1 MRRGFLLP
9 PSSAALPSSS
19 RRRRNAGS
27 ASKTPPS
34 PSFLPSPSPS
44 PSSSPSSP
52 SSRRET
58 RRRDGGDVAPPPRP
72 RRTTTAT
79 ATRSRALL
87 DLEGTDDAAS
97 RSIVS
102 STSSSTSPHRSSH
115 PPPGLLLL
123 LPPHHPPL
131 DDDGGGRI
139 RGGGK
144 RAAVVVDRPEDC
156 DDDDD
161 CRPGARRMIV
171 ELVDRGGGGER
182 ISPVGE
188 KADDGDDDSDRVV
201 VTPTPAAPAPS
212 PPERRRIL
220 LALHDDGDEDDDDD
234 NDDDDNDLARFANDA
249 SLALARLRGRVGA
262 PDECGGGG
270 GNGGRMKAEATVRS
284 FAARHFPDASSLS
297 PMRRRRRL
305 RRRLDVLWGATLGPI
320 AVDCYQRRAGG
331 KKGGTKE
338 GRSGKSSPALALAS
352 GVIEYL
358 AAFPPGRGA
367 GPEVAAAYE
376 CLADA
381 LSDASRFAAPREGGD
396 DDEGNARDRDGG
408 GLGDRPKISALG
420 AVCLVRCRIRRI
432 GAALTKLECRGGGS
446 GCGGTLTAG
455 SSPPPF
461 VGPSRAGD
469 DCGEGTGAGSSKAR
483 NDYDYDRARG
493 ELDTLLA
500 TVSSPLGDIATNDGD
515 GERGRT
521 VLRSAASD
529 AFFELVEMS
538 SRALVHERSG
548 LRPWRDDVTDTVRI
562 WKDVLQLVERVLA
575 VNRRWASTD
584 EGGERCRSSDGGIRL
599 KCAKAVFTDW
609 SDVVRTSRRLFFDRF
624 VGNDLRDVGA
634 DHSAESDLFW
644 NLSGI
649 SLTCPGRG
657 DSLEGAIFRVGG
669 ISQSLCHDR
678 ECVLS
683 APIGSL
689 SRDKGG
695 SNVRAEDLV
704 SSLREAAGL
713 TEGIRRARRNAKLS
727 EMWMKENHQRAAVR
741 AFASWISMGSKAI
754 RVLTK
759 NKKCPENEFDL
770 LDDSMSSLVMLLRS
784 ESKQC
789 VAMSIA
795 TL

>member
-1 MRRGFLLP
+1 MGRRRTTSTATASPQP
-9 PSSAALPSSS
+9 PP
-19 RRRRNAGS
+19 RRRRVSLA
-27 ASKTPPS
+27 P
-34 PSFLPSPSPS
+34 
-44 PSSSPSSP
+44 
-52 SSRRET
+52 
-58 RRRDGGDVAPPPRP
+58 RD
-72 RRTTTAT
+72 
-79 ATRSRALL
+79 
-87 DLEGTDDAAS
+87 
-97 RSIVS
+97 
-102 STSSSTSPHRSSH
+102 
-115 PPPGLLLL
+115 
-123 LPPHHPPL
+123 
-131 DDDGGGRI
+131 
-139 RGGGK
+139 
-144 RAAVVVDRPEDC
+144 
-156 DDDDD
+156 
-161 CRPGARRMIV
+161 
-171 ELVDRGGGGER
+171 
-182 ISPVGE
+182 
-188 KADDGDDDSDRVV
+188 
-201 VTPTPAAPAPS
+201 
-212 PPERRRIL
+212 
-220 LALHDDGDEDDDDD
+220 DEDDDDD
-234 NDDDDNDLARFANDA
+234 DLVRFANDA
-249 SLALARLRGRVGA
+249 SLALARLRGRLGA
-262 PDECGGGG
+262 PDEYGGGG
-270 GNGGRMKAEATVRS
+270 GGGGGGGSGRMKAEATVRS
-284 FAARHFPDASSLS
+284 FAVRHFPDASSPS

-305 RRRLDVLWGATLGPI
+305 RRRLDVLWGATLGSI

-331 KKGGTKE
+331 KEKGGKKE
-338 GRSGKSSPALALAS
+338 GRSGKSSSSSSSSPALALGS

-358 AAFPPGRGA
+358 ASFPPGRGA
-367 GPEVAAAYE
+367 GPEVAMAYE

-381 LSDASRFAAPREGGD
+381 LSDASRLAAPREGGD

-446 GCGGTLTAG
+446 GGGGTLAAG

-461 VGPSRAGD
+461 V
-469 DCGEGTGAGSSKAR
+469 GEGTGAGSSKAR

-500 TVSSPLGDIATNDGD
+500 TVSSPLGDIATYDGD

-529 AFFELVEMS
+529 ALFELVEMS

-548 LRPWRDDVTDTVRI
+548 LRPRRDDVTDTVRI

-624 VGNDLRDVGA
+624 VGNDLLDVGA
-634 DHSAESDLFW
+634 DHSAELDLFW

-649 SLTCPGRG
+649 SLTCPGGG

-713 TEGIRRARRNAKLS
+713 TDGIRRARRNAKLS

-759 NKKCPENEFDL
+759 NKKCPENEVDL